1 MRDMGRAKWSPFFAT
16 PQNLPKEGKQSVL
29 KKNTLQTKKLPKE
42 SHPHTAHYPKVHYKF
57 NNILQQFLYN
67 NALQIPRYFEV
78 TLLHHSDHIIY
89 LTKPQVHWK
98 VVLNE
103 TLMHLFQHFFF

>member
-1 MRDMGRAKWSPFFAT
+1 MWTG
-16 PQNLPKEGKQSVL
+16 QNDHYPLPHLKTNQRKGNRVYF
-29 KKNTLQTKKLPKE
+29 KKNTLQTNKLPKE
-42 SHPHTAHYPKVHYKF
+42 SHVHTAHYPKVRYKF

-78 TLLHHSDHIIY
+78 TLLHHSDYIIY
-89 LTKPQVHWK
+89 LTKPQIHWK

-103 TLMHLFQHFFF
+103 TLS